1 MVWTGIDLFSYPLIM
16 IAATPLF
23 INKLGPEQY
32 GLWMLINVIVQVM
45 NGLNFGVGDS
55 TIKVVAQHTAAGTAT
70 ELNTLFNRNLSLSI
84 LLAVISA
91 VLGYV
96 AGFVIY
102 HFSWFNIPAKYSESI
117 VITVFLFSV
126 STGIKFIEQVFIS
139 VFKGLQR
146 FDISAR
152 LMILSRL
159 TTIIAVIAIVYLGYG
174 IVEIIKIS
182 LLINLINLFIQG
194 AVVYNFTPVK
204 SVFPKLEMPPVSSLI
219 KQNGWYWLQSV
230 IALFGFLSDRLIIAY
245 LTDLKTVGYYSIAA
259 LIGSQIHNILLAF
272 GGFVFPKAASYTVL
286 NKSINDVYYFS
297 RFMIAVSG
305 WFIIIFLLL
314 AGDFVFK
321 WWLGSEIYYQAIPYI
336 RLYLAFISII
346 ILIII
351 PFHITNGSVY
361 LRFNTLFEIVLR
373 LSHVGGMLAGYYF
386 NGMIG
391 LLWMLIATTLI
402 NIPFQYFLF
411 HKKVL
416 GISSFKES
424 LIVVLPSLTILG
436 IAFAAVHLN
445 FIFVALFLILVFF
458 IYYKPASSFLKNII
472 KQPID

>member
-1 MVWTGIDLFSYPLIM
+1 
-16 IAATPLF
+16 
-23 INKLGPEQY
+23 
-32 GLWMLINVIVQVM
+32 MLVNVIVQVM

-55 TIKVVAQHTAAGTAT
+55 TIKAVAHHITTGTAT
-70 ELNTLFNRNLSLSI
+70 ELNTIFNRNLSLSI
-84 LLAVISA
+84 LLAAISA
-91 VLGYV
+91 ILGYA
-96 AGFVIY
+96 AGFAIY
-102 HFSWFNIPAKYSESI
+102 RFSWFNIPSGYLESI

-126 STGIKFIEQVFIS
+126 LTGIKFIEQVFIS

-159 TTIIAVIAIVYLGYG
+159 TTIVAVIIIVHWGYG
-174 IVEIIKIS
+174 LVEIIKIS
-182 LLINLINLFIQG
+182 LLISLINLFIQ
-194 AVVYNFTPVK
+194 AVAVYHFTPIK

-272 GGFVFPKAASYTVL
+272 GGLVFPKAASYTAL
-286 NKSINDVYYFS
+286 NKSMKDVYYFS
-297 RFMIAVSG
+297 RFMIAASG
-305 WFIIIFLLL
+305 WLMIIFLLL
-314 AGDFVFK
+314 AGDFIFK
-321 WWLGSEIYYQAIPYI
+321 WWLGSEVYYQSIPYI

-346 ILIII
+346 ILIIV
-351 PFHITNGSVY
+351 PYHITNGSGY
-361 LRFNTLFEIVLR
+361 LRFNTLFEFVLR
-373 LSHVGGMLAGYYF
+373 FSHLGGMLAGYYF

-416 GISSFKES
+416 AITSFKES
-424 LIVVLPSLTILG
+424 LIVVFPALTILG
-436 IAFAAVHLN
+436 IASSPMYLSFV
-445 FIFVALFLILVFF
+445 FIPLFLILVFF
-458 IYYKPASSFLKNII
+458 IYYKPASGFLNNLI
-472 KQPID
+472 KQNVE